1 MQCNEIIWTKS
12 RPQIK
17 KNSGQYSI
25 KEKSQHRGSRDIKE
39 AIKNGSPLR
48 TARGT
53 DPTLPKS
60 FSNLPNFPRFPSLPN
75 LSSLSRFPIFLRFL
89 FAGGAGKKKESA
101 PLEST
106 LQGGDYLLFR
116 FRSTI
121 GVIRFNF
128 SVRNG
133 KRWNPYAMFTLVSLL
148 RNRCPQVILSKE

>member
-60 FSNLPNFPRFPSLPN
+60 FSNLPNFPRFPSIPKFQ
-75 LSSLSRFPIFLRFL
+75 RRG
-89 FAGGAGKKKESA
+89 AGRSWGEGKKKESA
-101 PLEST
+101 PWEST